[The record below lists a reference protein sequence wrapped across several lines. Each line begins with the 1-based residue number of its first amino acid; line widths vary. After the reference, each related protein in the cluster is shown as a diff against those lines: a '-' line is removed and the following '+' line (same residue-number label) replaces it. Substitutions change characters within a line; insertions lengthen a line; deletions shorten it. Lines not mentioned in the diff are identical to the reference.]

1 MSGLSTALAAFLL
14 LCSVAIEAQT
24 LPAAGRTAPSPAPQN
39 LVEIDASQP
48 VTALETGFLHLGG
61 KSATGHDLEINSRYP
76 HRSTDRSGSRIGHHR
91 STGR

>member
-48 VTALETGFLHLGG
+48 VTALEGWQIERMYCALCSVLVEVDEAITAAGV
-61 KSATGHDLEINSRYP
+61 
-76 HRSTDRSGSRIGHHR
+76 
-91 STGR
+91 